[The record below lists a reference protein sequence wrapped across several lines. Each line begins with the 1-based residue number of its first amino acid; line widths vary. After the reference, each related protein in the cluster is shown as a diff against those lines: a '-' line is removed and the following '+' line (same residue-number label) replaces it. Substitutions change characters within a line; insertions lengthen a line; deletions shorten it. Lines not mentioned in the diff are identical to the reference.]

1 VNMTAVE
8 AATSPKTQTRKAR
21 EEANVVRSINFP
33 VPISV
38 LITGS

>member
-1 VNMTAVE
+1 VTV
-8 AATSPKTQTRKAR
+8 TSPKTQTRTRR
-21 EEANVVRSINFP
+21 EQAKVLRSMNFP

>member
-1 VNMTAVE
+1 VE
-8 AATSPKTQTRKAR
+8 TVTSPKTQTRKTR
-21 EEANVVRSINFP
+21 EEPKVVRSMNFP

>member
-1 VNMTAVE
+1 VVTV
-8 AATSPKTQTRKAR
+8 TSPKTQTRKTR
-21 EEANVVRSINFP
+21 EEANLVRSMNFP

>member
-1 VNMTAVE
+1 MIAVVTV
-8 AATSPKTQTRKAR
+8 TSPKTQTRKAR
-21 EEANVVRSINFP
+21 EEANLVRSMNFP